1 MVRKKNEDQL
11 DLPLGEETV
20 AKADEIEIIKDDLDS
35 ESEIKVESA
44 EDKSDDGLEPE
55 IGIKELKAQ
64 LEKERN
70 ARFEAEK
77 RAKEATDNA
86 RSSKMDVERTNL
98 QLLETAIETI
108 KQDQAALKGRL
119 RDAMQMGDH
128 ETVFDVQEQ
137 IAKNTFKLENIEDGR
152 KRLESQ
158 IKNPAIETNNDPVEA
173 LASQLTPRSAE
184 WVRNHPQ
191 CVTDQ
196 RLYQKMIASHNLA
209 VADGYVPDSDDYFEF
224 IEDTMKLNQRSEPR
238 REARIEEDDSPL
250 SSASTATKQRTAP
263 PAAPVSRTASSGQ
276 PRNNVVRLT
285 RDERE
290 MAQMMGMTDQEYAKN
305 KVALIKEGKLN

>member
-1 MVRKKNEDQL
+1 MARKKNEDQL
-11 DLPLGEETV
+11 NLPLGEETV
-20 AKADEIEIIKDDLDS
+20 AKADEIEIIKDELDS
-35 ESEIKVESA
+35 EAEIKVESA
-44 EDKSDDGLEPE
+44 EDKADEGLEPE
-55 IGIKELKAQ
+55 IGINELKAQ

-77 RAKEATDNA
+77 RAKEATENA

-119 RDAMQMGDH
+119 RDAMAMGDH
-128 ETVFDVQEQ
+128 ESVFEVQEQ

-158 IKNPAIETNNDPVEA
+158 IRNPVVESSNDPVEA

-224 IEDTMKLNQRSEPR
+224 IEDTMKLNQRSDPR
-238 REARIEEDDSPL
+238 REARAEEDDSPM

-290 MAQMMGMTDQEYAKN
+290 MAQMMGMSDQEYAKN
-305 KVALIKEGKLN
+305 KMALIKEGKLN